1 MKQPAMKRHFVRQG
15 ENARNMNLRRLA
27 VLVVL
32 IVAGFWFVT
41 TYGIPGMQLLPRI
54 ARHDLPAL
62 VHTVHLNR
70 SDKSLD
76 LTVADAQSS
85 YDNQEQNNI
94 AVYKRVLP
102 SVVNI
107 TSTAMA
113 YDWFW
118 GAVPQQG
125 QGSGFI
131 VDTHGHILTNYHVIE
146 GGRQTPQI
154 EVTLSNKRKYKAQVV
169 LTDRPHDLAL
179 LQIDAPDLKPAVLSD
194 SQNLQVG
201 QKVYAIGNPFGLS
214 GTMTTGIISAL
225 RSIRGPEGNLI
236 SNAIQT
242 DAAINPGNSG
252 GPLLNSHGEVIGINS
267 LIATDPNA
275 QVPIEQSAGIGFA
288 IPINTAKAVLQ
299 DFAQYGRIRRPSLG
313 ITSLPIGPDLAQ
325 QMGLAADYGML
336 VQQVFPGGAAERAG
350 LRGGR
355 EQAYL
360 GNTPIYLG
368 GDLILAIDGR
378 QVTNQQDVAQI
389 MDEHKAGDTVAVTF
403 LRGQR
408 KMTVK
413 MVLEEAGTRTA

>member
-1 MKQPAMKRHFVRQG
+1 MKQPFVRQG
-15 ENARNMNLRRLA
+15 ENARTMNVRRLA
-27 VLVVL
+27 ALVVL
-32 IVAGFWFVT
+32 IVAGFWYVT
-41 TYGIPGMQLLPRI
+41 TFGIPGAHKLQRL
-54 ARHDLPAL
+54 ARHELPAL
-62 VHTVHLNR
+62 AHNVHLGP
-70 SDKSLD
+70 SVE

-85 YDNQEQNNI
+85 YDSQEQNNI

-102 SVVNI
+102 AVVNI
-107 TSTAMA
+107 TSTAVA

-131 VDTHGHILTNYHVIE
+131 VDAHGHILTNYHVIE
-146 GGRQTPQI
+146 GGKQI
-154 EVTLSNKRKYKAQVV
+154 EVTLSNKRKYKAQIV
-169 LTDRPHDLAL
+169 LTDKPHDLAL

-225 RSIRGPEGNLI
+225 RSVRGPEGNLI

-288 IPINTAKAVLQ
+288 IPINTAKAMLQ
-299 DFAQYGRIRRPSLG
+299 DFARYGRIRRPSLG

-336 VQQVFPGGAAERAG
+336 VQQVFPGGAAEQAG
-350 LRGGR
+350 LRGGKQ
-355 EQAYL
+355 QAYL

-368 GDLILAIDGR
+368 GDLIIAIDGR
-378 QVTNQQDVAQI
+378 EVTNQMDMAQI
-389 MDEHKAGDTVAVTF
+389 MDDHKAGDTVTVTF
-403 LRGQR
+403 LRGQQ
-408 KMTVK
+408 KMSVK
-413 MVLEEAGTRTA
+413 LTLEEAGTRTA

>member
-1 MKQPAMKRHFVRQG
+1 MKQPFVRQG
-15 ENARNMNLRRLA
+15 ENARKMNVRRLA
-27 VLVVL
+27 ALVVL
-32 IVAGFWFVT
+32 IVAGFWYVT
-41 TYGIPGMQLLPRI
+41 TFGIPGAHKLQRL
-54 ARHDLPAL
+54 AHHELPAL
-62 VHTVHLNR
+62 AHNVHL
-70 SDKSLD
+70 SPSVE

-85 YDNQEQNNI
+85 YDSQEQNNI

-102 SVVNI
+102 AVVNI
-107 TSTAMA
+107 TSTAVA

-131 VDTHGHILTNYHVIE
+131 VDSHGHILTNYHVIE
-146 GGRQTPQI
+146 SGRQTPQI
-154 EVTLSNKRKYKAQVV
+154 EVTLSNKRKYKAQIV
-169 LTDRPHDLAL
+169 LTDKPHDLAL

-225 RSIRGPEGNLI
+225 RSVRGPEGNLI

-275 QVPIEQSAGIGFA
+275 QVPVEQSAGIGFA
-288 IPINTAKAVLQ
+288 IPINTAKAMLQ

-336 VQQVFPGGAAERAG
+336 IQQVLPGGAAERAG
-350 LRGGR
+350 MRGGKQ
-355 EQAYL
+355 QAYL

-368 GDLILAIDGR
+368 GDLIIAIDGR
-378 QVTNQQDVAQI
+378 EVTNQMDMAQI
-389 MDEHKAGDTVAVTF
+389 MDDHKAGDTVTVTF
-403 LRGQR
+403 LRGQQ
-408 KMTVK
+408 KMSVK
-413 MVLEEAGTRTA
+413 LTLEEAGTRTA

>member
-1 MKQPAMKRHFVRQG
+1 MTRPTLKRHFVRQG

-32 IVAGFWFVT
+32 IVAGFWFVM
-41 TYGIPGMQLLPRI
+41 TYGIPGMQMLPRI
-54 ARHDLPAL
+54 ARHELPAL
-62 VHTVHLNR
+62 VHQVHMNR
-70 SDKSLD
+70 SLD
-76 LTVADAQSS
+76 LTVADAQST

-146 GGRQTPQI
+146 SGRQTPQI

-179 LQIDAPDLKPAVLSD
+179 LQIDAPDLKPVVLSD

-225 RSIRGPEGNLI
+225 RSVRGPEGNLI

-252 GPLLNSHGEVIGINS
+252 GPLLNSRGDVIGINS
-267 LIATDPNA
+267 LIATNPNEA
-275 QVPIEQSAGIGFA
+275 VEQSAGIGFA
-288 IPINTAKAVLQ
+288 IPINTAKAVLR

-336 VQQVFPGGAAERAG
+336 IQQVLPGGAAERAG
-350 LRGGR
+350 LHGGR

-368 GDLILAIDGR
+368 GDLIIAIDGQ
-378 QVTNQQDVAQI
+378 QVTNQLDFAQI
-389 MDEHKAGDTVAVTF
+389 MDDHKAGDTVTVTF

-413 MVLEEAGTRTA
+413 VVLEEAGTRTA

>member
-1 MKQPAMKRHFVRQG
+1 MRRRIVRQG
-15 ENARNMNLRRLA
+15 ENDRIMNVRRLA
-27 VLVVL
+27 ALVIL
-32 IVAGFWFVT
+32 IVAGFWYVT
-41 TYGIPGMQLLPRI
+41 TFGIPGAHKLQRL
-54 ARHDLPAL
+54 ARQELPAL
-62 VHTVHLNR
+62 AHNVHL
-70 SDKSLD
+70 SPSVD

-85 YDNQEQNNI
+85 YDSQEQNNI

-102 SVVNI
+102 AVVNI
-107 TSTAMA
+107 TSTAVA
-113 YDWFW
+113 YDWFY

-131 VDTHGHILTNYHVIE
+131 VDSHGHILTNYHVIE
-146 GGRQTPQI
+146 GGKQI

-169 LTDRPHDLAL
+169 LTDKPHDLAL
-179 LQIDAPDLKPAVLSD
+179 LQIDAADLKPAVLSD

-201 QKVYAIGNPFGLS
+201 QAVYAIGNPFGLS

-225 RSIRGPEGNLI
+225 RSVRGPEGNLI

-275 QVPIEQSAGIGFA
+275 QVPVEQSAGIGFA
-288 IPINTAKAVLQ
+288 IPINTAKAMLR

-325 QMGLAADYGML
+325 QIGLAADYGML
-336 VQQVFPGGAAERAG
+336 IQQVLPGGAAERAG
-350 LRGGR
+350 MRGGR
-355 EQAYL
+355 QQAYL

-368 GDLILAIDGR
+368 GDLIIAIDGR
-378 QVTNQQDVAQI
+378 QVTNQMDMAQI
-389 MDEHKAGDTVAVTF
+389 MDDHKAGDTVTVTF
-403 LRGQR
+403 LRGQQ

-413 MVLEEAGTRTA
+413 LTLEEAGTRTA